1 MRDRFEL
8 AVSNLGRR
16 LSKTNDRL
24 HGRKAERWDRK
35 TWRIVDHFAVRLI
48 VCGER

>member
-8 AVSNLGRR
+8 AVSNVGRR
-16 LSKTNDRL
+16 LSSLNDRL
-24 HGRKAERWDRK
+24 HGHKAERWDRK
-35 TWRIVDHFAVRLI
+35 TWRVVDRVAIRLV